1 MDYDLRALRLAR
13 RYAKTDDERLALL
26 RRSCDVS
33 ARDCIPLGD
42 ELARLDRAYE
52 AAASYERAFADPS
65 LDHIVLSNMSRW
77 LVDYYYRHGRTA
89 AALDLAERASS
100 TGAQAGLNTQA
111 HLYELM
117 GKWREAEG
125 MYTSASAGYE
135 NPAALLGF
143 YYRAVNV
150 RKQALFEP
158 EWKRMLARVFPSGL
172 QAAPTGAAH
181 PAIGVV
187 VTQDSELSRKAGLQT
202 DDIITGLEGWRVE
215 NLHQYYAINAF
226 FETND
231 MKLTVWRG
239 RTFTVEVTAPDRLM
253 GISLR
258 TYPIRGWSER

>member
-1 MDYDLRALRLAR
+1 M
-13 RYAKTDDERLALL
+13 
-26 RRSCDVS
+26 
-33 ARDCIPLGD
+33 
-42 ELARLDRAYE
+42 
-52 AAASYERAFADPS
+52 
-65 LDHIVLSNMSRW
+65 LSNVSGW

-100 TGAQAGLNTQA
+100 TGAQAGLDTQA

-158 EWKRMLARVFPSGL
+158 EWKSTLERVFPSGL
-172 QAAPTGAAH
+172 QPAPTGDAH
-181 PAIGVV
+181 PAVGVV

-202 DDIITGLEGWRVE
+202 DDIITGLEGWRAE

-226 FETND
+226 FETKD

-239 RTFTVEVTAPDRLM
+239 RTFTVEVTAPNRLM